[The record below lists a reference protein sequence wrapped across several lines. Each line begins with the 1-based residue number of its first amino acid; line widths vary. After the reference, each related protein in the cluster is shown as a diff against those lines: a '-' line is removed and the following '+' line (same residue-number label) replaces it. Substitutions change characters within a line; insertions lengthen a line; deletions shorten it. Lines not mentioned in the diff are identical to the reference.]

1 MKKNLS
7 VLFIGLIL
15 SLFFFSCASVEYSEE
30 VPSDKMPGPG
40 ESLVT
45 VQRSFVNFGGLVSMK
60 IWIDNEEAAGSI
72 KRGVRSFIVIPDG
85 THTIQTGTSNLDRG
99 NTITFTV
106 SGEEI
111 IFMANPAMGFLSARF
126 NLTETGRRKI
136 N

>member
-1 MKKNLS
+1 MKKVILLS
-7 VLFIGLIL
+7 IVISLFI
-15 SLFFFSCASVEYSEE
+15 SCASVEHSEE
-30 VPSDKMPGPG
+30 VPSDKIPGTG

-45 VQRSFVNFGGLVSMK
+45 VQRSNTGFGGLVSMK

-85 THTIQTGTSNLDRG
+85 THTIQTGTSNVDRG

-126 NLTETGRRKI
+126 NLTETGRRKF